1 MTEPNI
7 GAWRWIWGNTI
18 DESVGTE
25 TERRAEYQAK
35 PTSRPVMIR
44 GTEALRWKER
54 GGEMVVYQSRTSTG
68 KQVGTLE
75 RRTRKE
81 DARMVVR

>member
-1 MTEPNI
+1 
-7 GAWRWIWGNTI
+7 
-18 DESVGTE
+18 
-25 TERRAEYQAK
+25 
-35 PTSRPVMIR
+35 
-44 GTEALRWKER
+44 
-54 GGEMVVYQSRTSTG
+54 MVVYQSRTSTG